1 MYTDTDQR
9 DFWNKWNVSR
19 EDTRGRVSSEQRQ
32 VILRWMDQLG
42 AHNLDIIE
50 VGCGAG
56 WLCADLVKYG
66 RVLGTDLSDDV
77 LARAAQRLEQAD
89 FIAGDFLALD
99 FGARRFDVVVSL
111 ETLTHVPDQPGFMR
125 KCAQLLKP
133 RGLIMLATQNKT
145 ALAKNNI
152 PAPQR
157 GQYRRWVDHSEL
169 SDLMDEDFAIEEL
182 FSITP
187 KFNRG
192 PLKIVNSERVRR
204 PLRAIGLG
212 AVVDATTR
220 MQEKAWLGWTLM
232 ALARKRE
239 PPSA

>member
-1 MYTDTDQR
+1 MYSDTDQR

-19 EDTRGRVSSEQRQ
+19 EETRGRVSSEQRQ
-32 VILRWMDQLG
+32 VILRWMDRLG
-42 AHNLDIIE
+42 RRNLDIVE

-66 RVLGTDLSDDV
+66 HVVGTDLSDDV
-77 LARAAQRLEQAD
+77 LARAAQRLPEAD

-99 FGARRFDVVVSL
+99 FGARQFDVVVTL
-111 ETLTHVPDQPGFMR
+111 ETLTHVADQPGFMR
-125 KCAQLLKP
+125 KCAHLLKP
-133 RGLIMLATQNKT
+133 RGVLMMATQNRT
-145 ALAKNNI
+145 ALEKNKL
-152 PAPQR
+152 PAPER
-157 GQYRRWVDHSEL
+157 GQYRRWVDHREL
-169 SDLMDEDFAIEEL
+169 TDLLGDDFEVEEL

-192 PLKIVNSERVRR
+192 PLKLVNSERVRR

-212 AVVDATTR
+212 PLVDAATR

-232 ALARKRE
+232 ALARNRE
-239 PPSA
+239 PRSA